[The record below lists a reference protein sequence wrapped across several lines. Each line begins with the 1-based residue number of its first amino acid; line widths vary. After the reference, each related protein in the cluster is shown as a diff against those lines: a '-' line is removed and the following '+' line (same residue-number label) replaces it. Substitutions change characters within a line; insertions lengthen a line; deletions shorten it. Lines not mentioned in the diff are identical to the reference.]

1 MFVLDRLH
9 KYKAGVLAFMYEL
22 RIPFGNN
29 PVERDVRMI

>member
-1 MFVLDRLH
+1 
-9 KYKAGVLAFMYEL
+9 MYEL